1 MLLKRL
7 RLPRSESARLRQP
20 AATFSR
26 NGMAASVPT
35 DIRAMAVA
43 CRAGRLIRS
52 ATSKPRPSPIAARV
66 RARSGSTGRS
76 LGDFGMDIVSGIR
89 LFLYVAGAKNKWEI
103 VASVYKTTDER
114 QSGHVDVVS
123 DARRRQR

>member
-20 AATFSR
+20 AASFSR

-43 CRAGRLIRS
+43 WRAGRLIRS
-52 ATSKPRPSPIAARV
+52 ATSKPTPRPSAVRV

-76 LGDFGMDIVSGIR
+76 LGGFGMDIVSGIR
-89 LFLYVAGAKNKWEI
+89 VFLYVAGAKNKWEI
-103 VASVYKTTDER
+103 VASVEKTTDEL
-114 QSGHVDVVS
+114 H
-123 DARRRQR
+123 

>member
-1 MLLKRL
+1 MLLNLL

-20 AATFSR
+20 AANFSR
-26 NGMAASVPT
+26 KGMAASVPT

-52 ATSKPRPSPIAARV
+52 ATSKPTPSPIAVRV

-76 LGDFGMDIVSGIR
+76 FGGFGMDIVSGIR
-89 LFLYVAGAKNKWEI
+89 VFLYVAGAKNKWEI
-103 VASVYKTTDER
+103 VARAEKMTDER
-114 QSGHVDVVS
+114 HG
-123 DARRRQR
+123 

>member
-20 AATFSR
+20 AATFNR

-89 LFLYVAGAKNKWEI
+89 LFLYVAGVENKWEI
-103 VASVYKTTDER
+103 VASV
-114 QSGHVDVVS
+114 
-123 DARRRQR
+123 

>member
-20 AATFSR
+20 AASFTR

-43 CRAGRLIRS
+43 WRAGRLIRS
-52 ATSKPRPSPIAARV
+52 ATSKPTPRPRAVPSEGKKRIDRQIA
-66 RARSGSTGRS
+66 GRFRN
-76 LGDFGMDIVSGIR
+76 GYR
-89 LFLYVAGAKNKWEI
+89 
-103 VASVYKTTDER
+103 
-114 QSGHVDVVS
+114 
-123 DARRRQR
+123 